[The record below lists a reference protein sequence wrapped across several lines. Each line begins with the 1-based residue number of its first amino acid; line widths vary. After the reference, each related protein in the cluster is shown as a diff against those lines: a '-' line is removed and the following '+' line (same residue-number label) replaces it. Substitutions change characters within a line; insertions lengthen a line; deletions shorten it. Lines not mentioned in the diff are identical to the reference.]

1 MVQVFRK
8 FRCSGGSGVQMV
20 QVFRRFRCLGGSSSR
35 VEVEKQGTRDRKEV
49 LGYELELENGAD
61 AFGQRRGGEQGG
73 ELLCLKQAIS
83 LGR

>member
-1 MVQVFRK
+1 MFRW
-8 FRCSGGSGVQMV
+8 
-20 QVFRRFRCLGGSSSR
+20 FRCLGGSSSR